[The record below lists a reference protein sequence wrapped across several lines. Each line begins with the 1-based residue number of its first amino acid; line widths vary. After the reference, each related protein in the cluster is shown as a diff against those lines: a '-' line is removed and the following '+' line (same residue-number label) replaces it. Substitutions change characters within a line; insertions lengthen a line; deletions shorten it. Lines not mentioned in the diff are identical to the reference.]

1 MSLCRMNKTQI
12 RKDRQA
18 RYGNPHIN
26 MRAFTRV
33 IQAMF
38 EQATQTKL
46 EKDLPDDFGALVLVQ
61 VKILRECFKYDPDN
75 YLDAS
80 NYLDFGRELND

>member
-1 MSLCRMNKTQI
+1 MNKATI
-12 RKDRQA
+12 RKDRGA
-18 RYGNPHIN
+18 KYGDAAIN

-46 EKDLPDDFGALVLVQ
+46 EKDLPDDFGSLVMVQ
-61 VKILRECFKYDPDN
+61 VKILRECFKYDDDN